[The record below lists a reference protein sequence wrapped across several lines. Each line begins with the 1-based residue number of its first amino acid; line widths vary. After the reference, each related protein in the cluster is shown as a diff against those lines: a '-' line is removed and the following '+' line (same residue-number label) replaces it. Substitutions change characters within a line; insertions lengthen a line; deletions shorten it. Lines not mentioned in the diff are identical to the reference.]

1 MSLMHLRPWRLQC
14 IPGADA
20 ESCRGGLDA
29 FSGAHR
35 RFELL
40 GKYKGVTFVD
50 DYAHHP
56 AELKVT
62 IDAAMEMGYHSVWA
76 GVSRLPIRAHILMV
90 SSQRYSAYP
99 TIAL

>member
-1 MSLMHLRPWRLQC
+1 MHKGEFLCHIKLRVPGLQHVLNALAALAASMYS
-14 IPGADA
+14 GADA

-29 FSGAHR
+29 FRGAPR

-62 IDAAMEMGYHSVWA
+62 IDAAIDVYKRQG
-76 GVSRLPIRAHILMV
+76 
-90 SSQRYSAYP
+90 
-99 TIAL
+99 